1 MLQQDV
7 VQTIVGRPPAMYG
20 AHESEGDEPLGECE
34 SVLARVY
41 INGLGDSP
49 NSNAIKRTNGTKCS
63 GLPEV
68 W

>member
-1 MLQQDV
+1 MLQQNDV
-7 VQTIVGRPPAMYG
+7 QAIVGRTPALYG
-20 AHESEGDEPLGECE
+20 AYESEGDEPFGECE
-34 SVLARVY
+34 SVLASVY

>member
-7 VQTIVGRPPAMYG
+7 IQTVVGRPPALYG
-20 AHESEGDEPLGECE
+20 AYESKEEEPLGESE
-34 SVLARVY
+34 SVLASVY

-49 NSNAIKRTNGTKCS
+49 NSNAIKRTNGTKS
-63 GLPEV
+63 STLPED